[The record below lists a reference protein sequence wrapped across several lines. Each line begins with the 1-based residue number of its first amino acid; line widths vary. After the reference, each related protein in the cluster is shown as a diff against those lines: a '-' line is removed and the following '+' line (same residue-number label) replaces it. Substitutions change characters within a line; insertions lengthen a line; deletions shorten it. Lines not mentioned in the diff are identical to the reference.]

1 MKKKRNFGDRVFD
14 LFNTLILLFLVVIMI
29 YPLWHVAMA
38 SFSYSAYLMA
48 HDGLLLFPLEFNLD
62 AYKMVFKNPNI
73 LTG

>member
-38 SFSYSAYLMA
+38 S
-48 HDGLLLFPLEFNLD
+48 
-62 AYKMVFKNPNI
+62 
-73 LTG
+73 